1 MKFRPPFSI
10 LSMERL
16 RKRPLMFKFLQNHKR
31 DSKITY
37 YLENSDAGIDR
48 EHYLNLCLINVIATL
63 IAIYVLST
71 TALVIAGVNLP
82 YIISLAIA
90 LLFGLFVFSTQIMY
104 PKVYFLRKQKNLE
117 RNLMPG
123 LEDIL
128 VQLSSGVP
136 LFNIMVN
143 ISTSD
148 YGELSVEFK
157 KAVHKINAGIPQ
169 IEVLEEL
176 GETNSSIYFR
186 RALWQISNG
195 MKSGND
201 ISTII
206 KDSLRGLNEEQ
217 VIQIQNYGNKL
228 NPLIM
233 FYMLVTIIL
242 PALAVTFLTIISS
255 MVGLGKNLTIAM
267 YLGMFGMVVLVQ
279 IMFLGIIRSSRPTL
293 A

>member
-1 MKFRPPFSI
+1 MRFRPPFTFLGI
-10 LSMERL
+10 ERL
-16 RKRPLMFKFLQNHKR
+16 KKRPLIFKFLQQHKR
-31 DSKITY
+31 DSKLTY

-48 EHYLNLCLINVIATL
+48 EHYLNLCIINLLTTL
-63 IAIYVLST
+63 IVTYMLST
-71 TALVIAGVNLP
+71 TALVIARVNLA
-82 YIISLAIA
+82 YILSLGVA
-90 LLFGLFVFSTQIMY
+90 LLFGIFVFATQLVY
-104 PKVYFLRKQKNLE
+104 PKVYFMRKQRNLE

-123 LEDIL
+123 LEDML

-148 YGELSVEFK
+148 YGELSVEFR

-176 GETNSSIYFR
+176 GETNSSVYFR

-201 ISTII
+201 ISLII
-206 KDSLRGLNEEQ
+206 KDSLRSLNEEQ
-217 VIQIQNYGNKL
+217 IVQIQNYGNKL

-255 MVGLGKNLTIAM
+255 MIGLGKNLTISM
-267 YLGMFGMVVLVQ
+267 YMGMFGFVVLIQV
-279 IMFLGIIRSSRPTL
+279 MFLGIIRSSRPTL
-293 A
+293 T

>member
-1 MKFRPPFSI
+1 MKFRPPFTI
-10 LSMERL
+10 LGIERL
-16 RKRPLMFKFLQNHKR
+16 KKRPLMLKFLQKHNR
-31 DSKITY
+31 DSKLAY
-37 YLENSDAGIDR
+37 YLDNSEAGIDR
-48 EHYLNLCLINVIATL
+48 EHYINFCIINLITTL
-63 IAIYVLST
+63 MIIYVLST
-71 TALVIAGVNLP
+71 TALVIAGVNGP
-82 YIISLAIA
+82 YILSLGVSF
-90 LLFGLFVFSTQIMY
+90 LFGIFVFSTQLFY
-104 PKVYFLRKQKNLE
+104 PKVYFMRKQRNLE

-123 LEDIL
+123 LEDML

-148 YGELSVEFK
+148 YGELSVEFR

-169 IEVLEEL
+169 IDVLEEL
-176 GETNSSIYFR
+176 GEKNSSVYFR

-206 KDSLRGLNEEQ
+206 KDSLRNLNEEQ
-217 VIQIQNYGNKL
+217 VVQIQNYGNKL

-255 MVGLGKNLTIAM
+255 MIGLGKNLTIAM
-267 YLGMFGMVVLVQ
+267 YLGMFGFVVLIQ

>member
-1 MKFRPPFSI
+1 MRFRPPFTI
-10 LSMERL
+10 IGIERL
-16 RKRPLMFKFLQNHKR
+16 KKRPLILKSLQKHNR
-31 DSKITY
+31 NSKIAY

-48 EHYLNLCLINVIATL
+48 EHYLNLCLINLITTVIITY
-63 IAIYVLST
+63 ILST
-71 TALVIAGVNLP
+71 TVLVFAKVRFP
-82 YIISLAIA
+82 YISSLGVAA
-90 LLFGLFVFSTQIMY
+90 LFGAFIFFTQLVY
-104 PKVYFLRKQKNLE
+104 PKVYFMRKQRNLE

-123 LEDIL
+123 LEDML
-128 VQLSSGVP
+128 VQLSSGIP

-157 KAVHKINAGIPQ
+157 KAVQRINAGIPQ
-169 IEVLEEL
+169 IEVLEDL
-176 GETNSSIYFR
+176 GDKNSSIYFR

-201 ISTII
+201 ISVII

-217 VIQIQNYGNKL
+217 VVQIQNYGNKL

-255 MVGLGKNLTIAM
+255 MVGLGKNLTISM
-267 YLGMFGMVVLVQ
+267 YMGMFGFVVLIQ

>member
-63 IAIYVLST
+63 ITIYVLST

>member
-1 MKFRPPFSI
+1 MKFRPPFTLLAI
-10 LSMERL
+10 ERL
-16 RKRPLMFKFLQNHKR
+16 KKRPLIFKALQQHKR
-31 DSKITY
+31 DSKLTY

-48 EHYLNLCLINVIATL
+48 EHYINVCLINLLTTL
-63 IAIYVLST
+63 IVTYLIST
-71 TALVIAGVNLP
+71 TGLVLARVNSP
-82 YIISLAIA
+82 YILSIGVA
-90 LLFGLFVFSTQIMY
+90 LLFGIFIFFTQLVY
-104 PKVYFLRKQKNLE
+104 PKIYFLRKQRDLE

-123 LEDIL
+123 LEDML

-148 YGELSVEFK
+148 YGELSVEFR

-169 IEVLEEL
+169 IEVLENL
-176 GETNSSIYFR
+176 GETNSSVYFR

-201 ISTII
+201 ISRII
-206 KDSLRGLNEEQ
+206 KDSLKNLNEEQ
-217 VIQIQNYGNKL
+217 IVQIQNYGNKL

-255 MVGLGKNLTIAM
+255 MIGLGKNLTISM
-267 YLGMFGMVVLVQ
+267 YAGMFGFVVLIQ

-293 A
+293 T

>member
-82 YIISLAIA
+82 YILSLAIS

-123 LEDIL
+123 LEDML

-143 ISTSD
+143 ISTSE
-148 YGELSVEFK
+148 YGELSAEFK